1 MPSKKSEINEIASR
15 ILSISALYPSNKEF
29 LNQCGITNHS
39 LITDLKKKRIKNPGA
54 DILAKIVRGSGCSG
68 SWLLTGMGEMFDKEA
83 DYVEEKGVSY
93 VMIKGAINLIEE
105 FEKRIEEADDAELT
119 RDLELKLSK
128 LLVQILERRESND
141 PELSN

>member
-15 ILSISALYPSNKEF
+15 IIAVSALYPSNREF
-29 LNQCGITNHS
+29 LDKCGISNHS

-54 DILAKIVRGSGCSG
+54 DILAKVVRGSGCSG
-68 SWLLTGMGEMFDKEA
+68 SWLLTGRGAMFDQET
-83 DYVEEKGVSY
+83 DYVEEEGVSY

-119 RDLELKLSK
+119 NDLQLKISK
-128 LLVQILERRESND
+128 LLVRIHERHAAKEK
-141 PELSN
+141 